1 MEGNR
6 HFISLPLRVG
16 TLFAAL
22 AWSTIAS
29 SASSP
34 ETLDRLFAEKKW
46 EASAQAAYEVLV
58 SQPSSGDAAAK
69 GAFALFQKGYPNAA
83 LVFLKRLTPAQWQ
96 QLRAKDADF
105 VELISLLQKKIPL
118 TVLNTRIDGV
128 EAAGSYLRDENL
140 FAKGREAFENKRWDI
155 ARESLNA
162 INSSS
167 RYFSSA
173 HYLLA
178 VAAVE
183 EKNYDLAALEIT
195 RMFEPTTLGQSTEF
209 WKNLRSEVSQEAGAS
224 LSVMLDPNL
233 LNRLKH
239 TGQLGT
245 IAIARIH
252 YAKKEFDLAI
262 QNYDKVPQGSPY
274 YSRAQLEKIWTYLQ
288 LNQHEKAADL
298 AKQVGKDENFEAVE
312 AKMIHAIIFADK
324 RDSAGARQQVQ
335 AFLEVYD
342 KLNSG
347 LQNYLKFGIRKALP
361 GFVNADLEADKRVQE
376 LLHYEKV
383 LASETVRLRKL
394 SGLYPVYGVVAG
406 NLELLRGGVDKEV
419 GRVTR
424 EVIQKRIEDLKAL
437 YVQAKLVRAE
447 TYLEDR
453 ESLRLEFRKKSGI
466 TEEMRQEHDRQ
477 LVQLLTTA
485 VNEVEEVLPLMKEK
499 NLFLQFRQAEL
510 LWELGRA
517 HLILAQS
524 EAKEKNNKIGEKYQ
538 TLAVK
543 HSEDIADNYPKFPKH
558 NQAVFFTGFSQ
569 LELGQDEKAIKNL
582 TKYVQ
587 LYPNHDN
594 VADAYRILADYE
606 FDRNNFAK
614 SIQLYNQVLRFEES
628 QVVGY
633 AYYKIAWAAYNIQD
647 YAKAMLSL
655 EKAILW
661 ANKSK
666 GASHV
671 VSLKREAKRDLIT
684 IYSEIGDA
692 KQAYQYFE
700 RFIGEGTYDW
710 ANDLAKAYDESGQY
724 EKAVYLFNVLIAL
737 DKSPE
742 KNLEHY
748 AAIIRCNMSLGR
760 WSEVSESAKILAEN
774 YKKEL
779 KTPTAEGT
787 VPLDAEKALRDAS
800 LAQHFEFKAT
810 EEPEIIERILALDR
824 YYFDSFIEWP
834 TAQDPLYK
842 HAYFLYQKKRYPEA
856 VEAYQMHWRRF
867 KAQLKEPVREEAIR
881 NLINGLEKLE
891 AQKTEKL
898 AEAKS
903 GEESD
908 KEAKKEEK
916 PKQPG
921 IGDLTEIS
929 KEAQEIVDFAGEY
942 VKEYPKNEH
951 TRTIAFLRASMLLKY
966 SKMDEGIQETQA
978 IFDADVEDKFG
989 KAAIQNLRVAYYKQ
1003 KNWEATFNWATAM
1016 LERPDPKMRP
1026 YHKDL
1031 GLIREESLF
1040 LWADKTEDH
1049 VAAAKLFLTA
1059 ARDPRMNRLKQNS
1072 LFNAIIRYHKAEDKI
1087 QVLELSKELEAMG
1100 APAKD
1105 LVAELNGIRAAMYQE
1120 AGDYVTALPLFE
1132 KFLAK
1137 PGKDVTPDVLQQA
1150 RLNTALIAQGAGK
1163 KKEAVGLYNQYIQ
1176 GEKDKEGAGVRQAQ
1190 AALKYMQAQVN
1201 RKPAATYSGWAALE
1215 AKREKFEVAPLP
1227 AKGSLGARIKQG
1239 AANLEALAKQF
1250 FDVSASADT
1259 PVQFAYEAYC
1269 SVPYLYQAFSRA
1281 VIKLGEGV
1289 PEASREAVTAQLR
1302 KVTDPMDERV
1312 LATAKDCIEKSVAA
1326 RHTGPI
1332 YHEVNKQW
1340 GWERD
1345 AGEVQLVTNFVD
1357 ALASGSPWMQPS
1369 PLKRT
1374 EAQIIQSHLEGKGDL
1389 DSWYALGVIRMNEGK
1404 WQLGRLTLIDA
1415 LSKKP
1420 EEKKDDQKE
1429 NKDTETPEQKL
1440 ARHKARIMNALAI
1453 VEWADSKPEVTT
1465 LLALFEKA
1473 AGEGSPKAYLNLA
1486 LLHLREG
1493 RKEEG
1498 FTALKKG
1505 LEMGALDDNPQL
1517 KETLTRA
1524 LPKPAGAEAQQ

>member
-1 MEGNR
+1 MKGNR
-6 HFISLPLRVG
+6 HFIESPLRMVAW
-16 TLFAAL
+16 LAAL
-22 AWSTIAS
+22 AWSTFAS

-69 GAFALFQKGYPNAA
+69 GAFSLFQKGYPNAA
-83 LVFLKRLTPAQWQ
+83 LVFLKKLTPTQWQ

-105 VELISLLQKKIPL
+105 VELISLLQKKIPM
-118 TVLNTRIDGV
+118 TVLNTRIDGT

-140 FAKGREAFENKRWDI
+140 FAKGREAFENKRWNV

-183 EKNYDLAALEIT
+183 EKNYDMAALEIT

-209 WKNLRSEVSQEAGAS
+209 WRNLRSEVSQEAGAS
-224 LSVMLDPNL
+224 LSVMLDPNI

-245 IAIARIH
+245 MAISRIH
-252 YAKKEFDLAI
+252 YARKEFDLAI
-262 QNYDKVPQGSPY
+262 QNYDKVPPGSPY

-288 LNQHEKAADL
+288 MNQHEKAAEL
-298 AKQVGKDENFEAVE
+298 AKQVGNDDNFEAVE

-324 RDSAGARQQVQ
+324 KDSAGARQQVK
-335 AFLEVYD
+335 AFLDVHE
-342 KLNSG
+342 KLNTG

-361 GFVNADLEADKRVQE
+361 TFVNADLESDKRVQE

-383 LASETVRLRKL
+383 LATETGRLRKL
-394 SGLYPVYGVVAG
+394 SGLYPVYGVMAG
-406 NLELLRGGVDKEV
+406 NLDLLRGNVDKEV

-447 TYLEDR
+447 TFLEDR
-453 ESLRLEFRKKSGI
+453 ESLRLEFRKKNGI

-485 VNEVEEVLPLMKEK
+485 VNEVEEVLPLMREK

-524 EAKEKNNKIGEKYQ
+524 EAKEKNIKIGEKYQ

-582 TKYVQ
+582 TKYTQ

-614 SIQLYNQVLRFEES
+614 SIQLYNQVLRFDES

-760 WSEVSESAKILAEN
+760 WTEVAESAKILAEN

-787 VPLDAEKALRDAS
+787 IPFDAEKALRDAS

-810 EEPEIIERILALDR
+810 EEPEVIERILALDR

-856 VEAYQMHWRRF
+856 VEAYKTHWSRF
-867 KAQLKEPVREEAIR
+867 KAQLKEPVREEAVR

-891 AQKTEKL
+891 AEKTEKV
-898 AEAKS
+898 ADIKAGEGA
-903 GEESD
+903 GEEG
-908 KEAKKEEK
+908 KGKKEDK

-929 KEAQEIVDFAGEY
+929 TEAQEIVDFAGEY

-966 SKMDEGIQETQA
+966 SKMEEGIKETQA
-978 IFDADVEDKFG
+978 IFDADVDDKFG

-1003 KNWEATFNWATAM
+1003 KNWESTFNWATAM

-1049 VAAAKLFLTA
+1049 VAAAKLFLKA

-1072 LFNAIIRYHKAEDKI
+1072 LFNAIIRYHKAEEKI
-1087 QVLELSKELEAMG
+1087 QVLDLSKELEAMG
-1100 APAKD
+1100 APAKE

-1163 KKEAVGLYNQYIQ
+1163 KKEAVTLYNQYIQ
-1176 GEKDKEGAGVRQAQ
+1176 GEKDKESAGVRQAQ
-1190 AALKYMQAQVN
+1190 AALKYIQAQVN

-1215 AKREKFEVAPLP
+1215 AKRQKFEAAPLP

-1239 AANLEALAKQF
+1239 AANLEGLVKQF
-1250 FDVSASADT
+1250 FDVSASPET
-1259 PVQFAYEAYC
+1259 PVHFAYEAYC
-1269 SVPYLYQAFSRA
+1269 SVPYLYQAFSRE
-1281 VIKLGEGV
+1281 VLKLGAGV

-1340 GWERD
+1340 GWEQD

-1357 ALASGSPWMQPS
+1357 ALAGGSPWIQPA
-1369 PLKRT
+1369 PIKRT

-1389 DSWYALGVIRMNEGK
+1389 DSWYSLGLIRMNEGK

-1420 EEKKDDQKE
+1420 EENGE
-1429 NKDTETPEQKL
+1429 NPTIRTLKL
-1440 ARHKARIMNALAI
+1440 L
-1453 VEWADSKPEVTT
+1453 SKNWRVT
-1465 LLALFEKA
+1465 K
-1473 AGEGSPKAYLNLA
+1473 
-1486 LLHLREG
+1486 
-1493 RKEEG
+1493 
-1498 FTALKKG
+1498 
-1505 LEMGALDDNPQL
+1505 
-1517 KETLTRA
+1517 RA
-1524 LPKPAGAEAQQ
+1524 S